1 MTIAGYLLRLIR
13 FKLVLF
19 VVANTLIIVSSSTP
33 LLCGLVLREFFD
45 TLTGDA
51 AAARNIWLLVLL
63 LFAVNLANTVF
74 QMAYEFV
81 SPLFANLSR
90 ALIRINLFKGI
101 LGNPAVRNGPSPGDA
116 INRIT
121 QDVSWFVLPIGRDK
135 ATSTLGFL
143 VAIPLALV
151 VMIRIDPVMTAL
163 ALLPMILVPTLT
175 WTMEERIRRYRA
187 ASREASGRV
196 TGHLGELMGA
206 VQAIQVAGTEDHVVD
221 HLDALSATRRGA
233 IVKEGVFD
241 AAMGS
246 MFDTV
251 FTLSMGAVLLIGAQ
265 TMRSGDF
272 SVGDFALFV
281 LFLRSLP
288 ISYFPIW
295 VGTMIADFKRAG
307 VSMGRIRELVPNEPA
322 ENLVRPRPLYL
333 RGEPPKTPSV
343 PRARPDK
350 IDLEAS
356 GLTYLH
362 PDSRRG
368 IEGIDLHLR
377 QGSLT
382 VVTGRVG
389 AGKTTLLDTLLGIL
403 PLDAGE
409 VLWNG
414 NPVSEPGKFFVP
426 PRCAYTRQVPQLFSE
441 SLRDNILLGLPEDEV
456 DLAGAIHSA
465 VLERDVGALTDGLDT
480 IVGPRGVRLSGGQV
494 QRAAAARMFVREP
507 ELMVFDDLSSAV
519 DVENEQELWK
529 RLALS
534 TTGTYLVVSHRQGAF
549 RQADNIVVLK
559 NGRVDAEGSLDR
571 LLEESEEMRMLWDAV
586 PAADNS

>member
-1 MTIAGYLLRLIR
+1 MTTTGYLLRLIR
-13 FKLVLF
+13 FRLVLF
-19 VVANTLIIVSSSTP
+19 VLANALIIISSSTP
-33 LLCGLVLREFFD
+33 LLYGLVLREVFD

-63 LFAVNLANTVF
+63 VFAVNLANSAF

-90 ALIRINLFKGI
+90 ALIRINVFKGI
-101 LGNPAVRNGPSPGDA
+101 LDGPPLRNGPSPGDA
-116 INRIT
+116 INRIIS
-121 QDVSWFVLPIGRDK
+121 DASWIVMPIGRDK
-135 ATSTLGFL
+135 ATSTMGFL
-143 VAIPLALV
+143 VAIPLALF
-151 VMIRIDPVMTAL
+151 VMIRIDPFMTAL
-163 ALLPMILVPTLT
+163 ALLPMALVPVST
-175 WTMEERIRRYRA
+175 WMLEERIRRYRTT
-187 ASREASGRV
+187 SRESSGRV
-196 TGHLGELMGA
+196 TGHLGELLGA

-221 HLDALSATRRGA
+221 HMDALSATRRRA

-251 FTLSMGAVLLIGAQ
+251 FTLSMGAVLVIGAQ

-295 VGTMIADFKRAG
+295 VGTMIADFKRSG
-307 VSMGRIRELVPNEPA
+307 VSIARIQELVADQAPE
-322 ENLVRPRPLYL
+322 EMVQPRPLYL
-333 RGEPPKTPSV
+333 RSEPPKTPSV
-343 PRARPDK
+343 PRARRDL
-350 IDLEAS
+350 IDVEAS
-356 GLTYLH
+356 GLTYHH

-368 IEGIDLHLR
+368 IADIDLHLR

-389 AGKTTLLDTLLGIL
+389 SGKTTLLDALLGVL
-403 PLDAGE
+403 PLDAGD
-409 VLWNG
+409 VRWNG
-414 NPVSEPGKFFVP
+414 NQINEPGKFFVP

-441 SLRDNILLGLPEDEV
+441 SLRDNILMGLPEDEV

-465 VLERDVGALTDGLDT
+465 VLERDVEALTDGLDT

-494 QRAAAARMFVREP
+494 QRAAAARMFVRDP

-519 DVENEQELWK
+519 DVETEQELWT
-529 RLALS
+529 RLS
-534 TTGTYLVVSHRQGAF
+534 QRTTGTYLVVSHRQAAF
-549 RQADNIVVLK
+549 RQADHIVVLK
-559 NGRVDAEGSLDR
+559 DGRVEAEGSLNH
-571 LLEESEEMRMLWDAV
+571 LLQESEEMRLLWDAV
-586 PAADNS
+586 PTADSP